1 MAGDVATHIEVADF
15 TALYPERCAF
25 TPIPAH
31 KKYGVGYGGD
41 HSEIIKRSVHLFEGL
56 ESELR
61 GLPGDVSNGARCVD
75 FISSHP
81 TPDTFTPY
89 EPIQ

>member
-1 MAGDVATHIEVADF
+1 MFAHITGSF
-15 TALYPERCAF
+15 TF

-31 KKYGVGYGGD
+31 KKYGMGYGGD
-41 HSEIIKRSVHLFEGL
+41 HREIIKRSVHLFEGL
-56 ESELR
+56 ESELM
-61 GLPGDVSNGARCVD
+61 GLPGDVSNGAMCVD